1 MYCFLQNYDK
11 RNRCIYAITAVAT
24 ARMLYEVHLDNNIGE
39 VLHCIEE
46 ALKKCQVIMEDYEQ
60 NCSEHGQSCDR
71 KHLQIIKKYTTVS
84 AP

>member
-1 MYCFLQNYDK
+1 MTHKNGAQRLHMPIFNCSSFNVFFLQNYDK

-46 ALKKCQVIMEDYEQ
+46 ALKKCQVIF
-60 NCSEHGQSCDR
+60 
-71 KHLQIIKKYTTVS
+71 
-84 AP
+84 